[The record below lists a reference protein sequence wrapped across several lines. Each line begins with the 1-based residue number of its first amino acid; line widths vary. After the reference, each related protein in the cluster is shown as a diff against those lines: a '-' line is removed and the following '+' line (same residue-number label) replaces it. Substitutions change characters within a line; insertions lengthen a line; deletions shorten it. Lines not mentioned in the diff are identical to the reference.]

1 MSFNLKNM
9 VGADAERIRAGER
22 IAMRRWVAKHD
33 RIAEYLVDNYLQDT
47 EYLVAAVRKLGGDP
61 EALQRK
67 GRKMVVDAICKERG
81 L

>member
-9 VGADAERIRAGER
+9 VGADAERIRSGER
-22 IAMRRWVAKHD
+22 VTMKRWLAKHGGID
-33 RIAEYLVDNYLQDT
+33 FDDITRQDT
-47 EYLVAAVRKLGGDP
+47 DYLEGEVRKRGGDP
-61 EALQRK
+61 GALQRK